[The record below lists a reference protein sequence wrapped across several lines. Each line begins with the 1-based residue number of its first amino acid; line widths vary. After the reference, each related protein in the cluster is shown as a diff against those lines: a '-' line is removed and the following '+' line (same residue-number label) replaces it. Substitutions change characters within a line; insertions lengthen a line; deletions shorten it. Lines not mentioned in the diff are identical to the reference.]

1 MVEKKTTFYP
11 LISVVSQETPYSI
24 ENLSI
29 IFRFFHLPVPLA
41 CGRFVVLHDN
51 ITVTIHSPGYPWP
64 YRKARSCS
72 WRVCP
77 PQGKKLEFHFTDFDL
92 RTFDKLHI
100 INGKTTILKL
110 LCNLLKL
117 IYNYRLI
124 GRFLPILLTKKM
136 SEQSKVGPVVL
147 LQCFE

>member
-1 MVEKKTTFYP
+1 MVENKTFSA
-11 LISVVSQETPYSI
+11 LISVVSQETAYSV
-24 ENLSI
+24 ENLSV

-41 CGRFVVLHDN
+41 CGRFVVIHDN
-51 ITVTIHSPGYPWP
+51 ITVTINSPGYPWP

-77 PQGKKLEFHFTDFDL
+77 PQGKKLEFHFNDFDL

-110 LCNLLKL
+110 LRNAL
-117 IYNYRLI
+117 RLI
-124 GRFLPILLTKKM
+124 FFNHLFTCSTTVQYLHYYIT
-136 SEQSKVGPVVL
+136 
-147 LQCFE
+147 